1 MRRFIPLHGDR
12 FYRGRKRTYFFSA
25 EENKHFF
32 FFRGRKLTFFAEG
45 NGLKIFAEEIGLDAV
60 SNDSETAN
68 EDILL
73 TLLLH

>member
-1 MRRFIPLHGDR
+1 MRRFISLHGDR
-12 FYRGRKRTYFFSA
+12 FYRGRKRIYFFPRKKT
-25 EENKHFF
+25 NI

-45 NGLKIFAEEIGLDAV
+45 NGLKFFAEEIGLEAV

>member
-12 FYRGRKRTYFFSA
+12 FYRGRKRIYFFPRKKT
-25 EENKHFF
+25 NI

-45 NGLKIFAEEIGLDAV
+45 NGLEAV

>member
-1 MRRFIPLHGDR
+1 MATDFIAEENGYI
-12 FYRGRKRTYFFSA
+12 FFRGRKQT
-25 EENKHFF
+25 F
-32 FFRGRKLTFFAEG
+32 FFRGRKLTFFAKG
-45 NGLKIFAEEIGLDAV
+45 NGLKFFAEEIGLDAV